1 MASNVPLPA
10 QEAAEGTVTGPVAIR
25 NYEPVSPKAMA
36 GTEIDPEVEVRVAI
50 DATGVVTDVEV
61 LAIEPSSE
69 FDDLLRIHVEHALA
83 QWRYAPAR
91 DAEDNPTDSSL
102 SWRLKFKSRAVGEED
117 IVSQDLGPRL
127 QVLIEAGG
135 LTAPAEPLTSRQRAQ
150 SLSRAVEAAE
160 RYIDRDHRRRRETQ
174 RFILI
179 TDAAEESTIDV
190 LAGNMESIY
199 EIFHSLFD
207 PHIEPLPENFKT
219 VVYLFRRQ
227 ASLLSLQT
235 ELGSTGFG
243 AGFYRSP
250 GLMAFHQQVQT
261 SEQLLHSMFHEAF
274 HAFSDSHLTPPGKQ
288 LPQWV
293 EEGLAEYFA
302 NSKIERGHL
311 IPGKISG
318 SKYIL
323 FHRRSR
329 QLRGT
334 ASWSLKEARTA
345 LRNGEAPSVA
355 ELLEASRDTFYGL
368 RYQSYYGFSWLLTH
382 FLRHGREEWDTARLF
397 GTMLLYLV
405 QGYSGRDAIEAA
417 FGMDPEE
424 LQPEFEQYVRR
435 I

>member
-1 MASNVPLPA
+1 
-10 QEAAEGTVTGPVAIR
+10 
-25 NYEPVSPKAMA
+25 MA
-36 GTEIDPEVEVRVAI
+36 GSGIHPEVEVRVDI
-50 DATGVVTDVEV
+50 DAAGVVTEVEV

-69 FDDLLRIHVEHALA
+69 FDDLLQSHVERTLA
-83 QWRYAPAR
+83 GWRYAPAR
-91 DAEDNPTDSSL
+91 DAEDNPTSSSL
-102 SWRLKFKSRAVGEED
+102 SWRLKFESRAVGEQDEL
-117 IVSQDLGPRL
+117 VSQNLDPRL
-127 QVLIEAGG
+127 DVLVAAGG
-135 LTAPAEPLTSRQRAQ
+135 LTELAEPLSPTQRAQ

-160 RYIDRDHRRRRETQ
+160 KYIDRDHRRRRATR

-179 TDAAEESTIDV
+179 SDAKEESTVDV

-219 VVYLFRRQ
+219 VVYLFRQ
-227 ASLLSLQT
+227 QGSLIRLQT

-274 HAFSDSHLTPPGKQ
+274 HAFSDSHLRPPDKR
-288 LPQWV
+288 LPLWV

-311 IPGKISG
+311 VPGKIGG

-334 ASWSLKEARTA
+334 ASWSLREARTE
-345 LRNGEAPSVA
+345 LRGGEAPTVA

-382 FLRHGREEWDTARLF
+382 FLRHGREEWDSEQPF
-397 GTMLLYLV
+397 GIMLLYLV
-405 QGYSGRDAIEAA
+405 EGFSGRDAVAA
-417 FGMDPEE
+417 AYGTTPEE
-424 LQPEFEQYVRR
+424 LQSEFERYVRR